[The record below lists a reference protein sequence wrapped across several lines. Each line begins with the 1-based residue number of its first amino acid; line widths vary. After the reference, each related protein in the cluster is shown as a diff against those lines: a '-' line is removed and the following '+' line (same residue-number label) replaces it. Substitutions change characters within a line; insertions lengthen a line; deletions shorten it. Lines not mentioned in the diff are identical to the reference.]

1 MRRMVALGVESGRKR
16 QNFGWTELDA
26 ESARFTALDYDGNS
40 SFGHETP
47 TSGAV
52 AAPEFM
58 FDYAFARSQL
68 GVTMITERGE
78 VRHKNLRPV
87 A

>member
-1 MRRMVALGVESGRKR
+1 MVTLGVESRRKR
-16 QNFGWTELDA
+16 QNLGWTELDA
-26 ESARFTALDYDGNS
+26 ESARFAALDYDGNS

-52 AAPEFM
+52 AAPEFIS
-58 FDYAFARSQL
+58 DYAFAGSQL

-78 VRHKNLRPV
+78 VRHKGYGP
-87 A
+87 